1 MARNFRRPRPSHPIA
16 EMNVTNL
23 IDLGFTLLI
32 IFMIA
37 TPLINQEQTIPV
49 TLPAESRSPQQKADK
64 STHFVAISVDAK
76 GNTYLEER
84 PIPIGIAELR
94 SRLRLYAAEGKPPVI
109 RIHDDHAPPEWPQTP
124 EPERADQSPRQRA
137 RRPQRKPQR
146 CRRRCGQGRR
156 RHRRERSRANG
167 PEGSPGP
174 SHHFRQ
180 APASH
185 RSE

>member
-1 MARNFRRPRPSHPIA
+1 MARIFRRPRPAHPIA

-49 TLPAESRSPQQKADK
+49 TLPAESRSPQQQVDK

-84 PIPIGIAELR
+84 PVPVGMAELR
-94 SRLRLYAAEGKPPVI
+94 SRLRLYASESKPPVI
-109 RIHDDHAPPEWPQTP
+109 RIRGDAHVPYEKIIQLMDELKKANLLKFTFDTMPL
-124 EPERADQSPRQRA
+124 ER
-137 RRPQRKPQR
+137 
-146 CRRRCGQGRR
+146 
-156 RHRRERSRANG
+156 
-167 PEGSPGP
+167 
-174 SHHFRQ
+174 
-180 APASH
+180 
-185 RSE
+185 

>member
-1 MARNFRRPRPSHPIA
+1 MARIFRRPRPTHPIA
-16 EMNVTNL
+16 ELNLTNL

-64 STHFVAISVDAK
+64 STHFVAISIDAK

-94 SRLRLYAAEGKPPVI
+94 SRLRLYAAESRPPVI
-109 RIHDDHAPPEWPQTP
+109 RIRGDAHVPYEKIIQLMDEL
-124 EPERADQSPRQRA
+124 
-137 RRPQRKPQR
+137 KK
-146 CRRRCGQGRR
+146 
-156 RHRRERSRANG
+156 ANLLKFTFDTL
-167 PEGSPGP
+167 PL
-174 SHHFRQ
+174 
-180 APASH
+180 AK
-185 RSE
+185 